1 MAAPLADR
9 LREAEAK
16 RAALL
21 DEAASIVANDAG
33 RYLYDSELA

>member
-1 MAAPLADR
+1 MAAPLTDR
-9 LREAEAK
+9 QRVAEAK

-21 DEAASIVANDAG
+21 DEAAGIVAGDAD